1 MLQASQ
7 DRYGGSEV
15 ITLREV
21 PKPVP
26 KANEVLIRVHAASL
40 TLADTA
46 FRKADPFIVRFFG
59 GLLAPRNLVHG
70 SDFSGVIE
78 AAVGAGVS
86 RFGVGDAV
94 YGATAGA
101 HGEYIS
107 VAEDAAIV
115 RKPETLSHVEAAGLS
130 YSFLTAMP
138 FLRDEAKLLRGQ
150 SILINGASGSIG
162 IVAVQ
167 LARHLGAHV
176 TGVCS
181 GRNTAFVKSWGAD
194 RVIDYSSEDFAA
206 ETEAY
211 DVIFDAVGKS
221 SFAHAKPALKPHGIY
236 LTTVPS
242 LAILWV
248 MLRTRKSPGKR
259 GKLATTGLRPAAAKI
274 PDLDLLN
281 QLVADGA
288 VRPVIDRTFP
298 LSDIVDAHRY
308 VDTERKRGDVVITI

>member
-7 DRYGGSEV
+7 DRYGGPEV

-26 KANEVLIRVHAASL
+26 KANELLIRVHAASL

-70 SDFSGVIE
+70 SDFSGVVE
-78 AAVGAGVS
+78 ATGEAVT
-86 RFGVGDAV
+86 RFSVGDAV
-94 YGATAGA
+94 YGAAAGA
-101 HGEYIS
+101 HGEYIAL
-107 VAEDAAIV
+107 AEDAAIV
-115 RKPETLSHVEAAGLS
+115 RKPETLSHVQAAGLS

-138 FLRDEAKLLRGQ
+138 FLRDEARLQPGQ
-150 SILINGASGSIG
+150 SILINGASGSVG

-167 LARHLGAHV
+167 LARHFGAHV

-181 GRNTAFVKSWGAD
+181 GRNAAFVTSWGAD
-194 RVIDYSSEDFAA
+194 RVIDYSREDFAA
-206 ETEAY
+206 DSGAY

-221 SFAHAKPALKPHGIY
+221 SFAHARPALKPQGIY

-242 LAILWV
+242 LA
-248 MLRTRKSPGKR
+248 S
-259 GKLATTGLRPAAAKI
+259 
-274 PDLDLLN
+274 
-281 QLVADGA
+281 
-288 VRPVIDRTFP
+288 
-298 LSDIVDAHRY
+298 H
-308 VDTERKRGDVVITI
+308 